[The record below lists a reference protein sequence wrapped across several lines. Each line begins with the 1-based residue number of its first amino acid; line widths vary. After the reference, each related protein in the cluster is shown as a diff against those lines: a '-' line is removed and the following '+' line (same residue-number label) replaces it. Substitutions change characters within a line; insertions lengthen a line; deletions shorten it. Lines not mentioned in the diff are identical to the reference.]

1 MNPNEKL
8 LEEMLEVLHRF
19 SENFEKIRNSM
30 DLAKIFDETEFAVY
44 SVEKNKVKLLNDAK
58 GFPAE
63 VNYSSKKGDNALSNV
78 AKKLGLDPE
87 ENLMEFVLWEK
98 DFRLLF
104 IRKLTNKDEIY
115 HTKLAWTFFGTIKNF
130 LGNLG

>member
-63 VNYSSKKGDNALSNV
+63 VNHSSKKGDNALSNV

-130 LGNLG
+130 LRNLG

>member
-1 MNPNEKL
+1 MNSNEKL

-58 GFPAE
+58 GFPTE
-63 VNYSSKKGDNALSNV
+63 VNHSSKKGDNALSNV

-130 LGNLG
+130 LRNLG